1 MDERRLHQQRLDD
14 ISKDIR
20 EAEVAAL
27 LLDSGLLSSQ
37 KEMFSRKTTQ
47 ILNKQRL
54 DDIPKDIREAEV
66 AALLLDSGLLS
77 SQKEMFS

>member
-1 MDERRLHQQRLDD
+1 
-14 ISKDIR
+14 
-20 EAEVAAL
+20 
-27 LLDSGLLSSQ
+27 
-37 KEMFSRKTTQ
+37 MFSRKTTQ

>member
-1 MDERRLHQQRLDD
+1 VFQGLPHLHKQRLDD
-14 ISKDIR
+14 IPENIR

-47 ILNKQRL
+47 
-54 DDIPKDIREAEV
+54 PTYTS
-66 AALLLDSGLLS
+66 SGLMTSPKTSVRRKSRPYFLTVG
-77 SQKEMFS
+77 F